1 MKSRFRLFFSPY
13 SEAKLDVFL
22 FAIRVAIFT
31 GFGTLI
37 ISYLLSKISA
47 LLLEWDISGFEQL
60 IYGFGITLFFYYIFV
75 FLMRHTG
82 FPNMRAKVWVFI
94 HRRYVRMVCE
104 LDNNYAETVGSSRLF
119 SIIDKWGQAWA
130 DALKSLFQEFSRV
143 IIIGVPTIF
152 LLAKQSISI
161 IGIFI
166 LIFLFGSFVIFV
178 LNKKLRKYKLARVKS
193 VMEYDRNFIRAIQS
207 RLEITQ
213 SLSFERNLTLLDECN
228 ENYRVPFQ
236 KQVGVQM
243 LMFQWA
249 RIVSY
254 IILIILYWI
263 LGHQYL
269 EAGSITL
276 PHLILLA
283 SLTGTL
289 NGLFFDITELY
300 MNLSDQIVS
309 IEQLWTKI
317 EDAPKTENL
326 FSGESFVYRKWEI
339 HFQNVDFSYIEDA
352 PILRDFSY
360 IFEAGKKYALVG
372 PSGWGKTTVMKLA
385 SGFLSAKSGKVTV
398 DNFDLS
404 KVNLS
409 TFYPNIGY
417 LTQDPQI
424 FDGTIRENLVQGKT
438 TEFQDT
444 DIVDALNRAQ
454 AEFVFTLPEWLDTE
468 IGERGVKLSGGQKQ
482 RLAIAKIFL
491 KNPHI
496 IFLDEP
502 TSALDSFSEEK
513 ISEAFHTL
521 FEWRT
526 VIIIAHRL
534 QTVKEADVI
543 MVLENGQVSE
553 QWKHDEL
560 ITQWWVYARMLELQS
575 GF

>member
-1 MKSRFRLFFSPY
+1 
-13 SEAKLDVFL
+13 
-22 FAIRVAIFT
+22 
-31 GFGTLI
+31 
-37 ISYLLSKISA
+37 
-47 LLLEWDISGFEQL
+47 
-60 IYGFGITLFFYYIFV
+60 
-75 FLMRHTG
+75 
-82 FPNMRAKVWVFI
+82 
-94 HRRYVRMVCE
+94 
-104 LDNNYAETVGSSRLF
+104 
-119 SIIDKWGQAWA
+119 
-130 DALKSLFQEFSRV
+130 
-143 IIIGVPTIF
+143 
-152 LLAKQSISI
+152 
-161 IGIFI
+161 
-166 LIFLFGSFVIFV
+166 
-178 LNKKLRKYKLARVKS
+178 
-193 VMEYDRNFIRAIQS
+193 
-207 RLEITQ
+207 
-213 SLSFERNLTLLDECN
+213 
-228 ENYRVPFQ
+228 
-236 KQVGVQM
+236 
-243 LMFQWA
+243 
-249 RIVSY
+249 
-254 IILIILYWI
+254 
-263 LGHQYL
+263 
-269 EAGSITL
+269 
-276 PHLILLA
+276 
-283 SLTGTL
+283 
-289 NGLFFDITELY
+289 

-360 IFEAGKKYALVG
+360 TFEAGKKYALVG
-372 PSGWGKTTVMKLA
+372 PSGWGKTTIMKLA
-385 SGFLSAKSGKVTV
+385 SGFLSAKSWKVTV